1 MDRILVVDD
10 DPVIRLLIQR
20 MLKDDGY
27 ALLMADD
34 GAQARSLVE
43 NSKEPISAVLLDWQM
58 PQMTGIDFL
67 RWVKQE
73 EKHEHIPVIMQT
85 SMKDPQNIK
94 EGIDAGA
101 FYYLTKPVEEGVLRS
116 IVRAAL
122 SDFHHTQVL
131 LDRLRSSDNPF
142 GLLQEGLFRFKT
154 TGEAEFLAVA
164 VANTSPVPQKA
175 MVISEILLNAVEHG
189 NLGITY
195 DQKTDYI
202 AKGTLRD
209 EVDRRLALPEN
220 AEKWV
225 GMKLKRYE
233 NALTIEVEDQG
244 PGFEYQKYLQMDESR
259 VFDNH
264 GRGIAIT
271 NEYLGLNYIG
281 KGNKVVVTIPIE

>member
-10 DPVIRLLIQR
+10 DPIVRLLIQR
-20 MLKDDGY
+20 MLNDDGY
-27 ALLMADD
+27 ELIMAGD
-34 GAQARSLVE
+34 GVEARSMVE
-43 NSKEPISAVLLDWQM
+43 NSDEPISAVLLDWQM

-73 EKHEHIPVIMQT
+73 EKYEHIPVIMQT
-85 SMKDPQNIK
+85 SMRDPQNIK

-101 FYYLTKPVEEGVLRS
+101 FYYLTKPVEEAVLRS

-122 SDFHHTQVL
+122 SDFHHMQAL
-131 LDRLRSSDNPF
+131 LERLQKTDNPF
-142 GLLQEGLFRFKT
+142 GLLQEGSFRFKSP
-154 TGEAEFLAVA
+154 GEAEFLAVA
-164 VANTSPVPQKA
+164 IANASPAPQKA
-175 MVISEILLNAVEHG
+175 MIISEILLNAVEHG

-195 DQKTDYI
+195 DEKTGYI
-202 AKGTLRD
+202 AKGTLRT
-209 EVDRRLALPEN
+209 EVDRRLALQEN
-220 AEKWV
+220 ADKWV

-233 NALTIEVEDQG
+233 NALTVEVEDQG
-244 PGFEYQKYLQMDESR
+244 PGFDYQKYLQMDESR

-281 KGNKVVVTIPIE
+281 KGNKVVVTIPVG